1 MSKYRLAPT
10 LAAVIAVAAAT
21 LACQTPSTPAPAAS
35 ATPEA
40 APDPA
45 AAPAV
50 VPPDPTAAPAA
61 GAPAAA
67 APAGD
72 HIKLQHIL
80 IAFAG
85 KVPGKNITRSEAEAK
100 QLAEEILNRA
110 KGGEDFDTLVRTYTD
125 DAHPGIYG
133 LSNSGVPPAPGE
145 FSRDR
150 MVPAFGEVGFS
161 LAPGEIGMAPYDA
174 RKSPYGWH
182 IIKRL
187 E

>member
-1 MSKYRLAPT
+1 MRKYRLVPT
-10 LAAVIAVAAAT
+10 LAAVIVLLAPT
-21 LACQTPSTPAPAAS
+21 LACQTPSTPSPAAT

-40 APDPA
+40 
-45 AAPAV
+45 
-50 VPPDPTAAPAA
+50 
-61 GAPAAA
+61 APAAA
-67 APAGD
+67 APAAAAVPAAD
-72 HIKLQHIL
+72 RIKLQHIL

-85 KVPGKNITRSEAEAK
+85 KVPGKNISRTEAEARL
-100 QLAEEILNRA
+100 LAEEILARA
-110 KGGEDFDTLVRTYTD
+110 NKGEDFDTLVRTYTD

-133 LSNSGVPPAPGE
+133 LSNSGVEPAAGE
-145 FSRDR
+145 FSRDG

-161 LAPGEIGMAPYDA
+161 LAPGEIGLAVYDA

>member
-1 MSKYRLAPT
+1 MREYRPVI
-10 LAAVIAVAAAT
+10 LAASAAFLLLPV
-21 LACQTPSTPAPAAS
+21 LACQSANKPA
-35 ATPEA
+35 
-40 APDPA
+40 DPA
-45 AAPAV
+45 TATTTDAAPA
-50 VPPDPTAAPAA
+50 TTATQAAPPTPVVVAA
-61 GAPAAA
+61 
-67 APAGD
+67 D

-85 KVPGKNITRSEAEAK
+85 KVPGKNITRTEAEAR
-100 QLAEEILNRA
+100 QLAEEILARA
-110 KGGEDFDTLVRTYTD
+110 KAGEDFDALVRTYTD

-133 LSNSGVPPAPGE
+133 LSNSGVAPAPGE

-161 LAPGEIGMAPYDA
+161 LAPGEIGLAAYDA

>member
-1 MSKYRLAPT
+1 MRKYRAVPT
-10 LAAVIAVAAAT
+10 LVAVLVLLVPT
-21 LACQTPSTPAPAAS
+21 LACQTPSTPAPAAA

-40 APDPA
+40 
-45 AAPAV
+45 
-50 VPPDPTAAPAA
+50 
-61 GAPAAA
+61 APAAA
-67 APAGD
+67 APAAPAAD

-85 KVPGKNITRSEAEAK
+85 KVPGKNVTRTEAEAR
-100 QLAEEILNRA
+100 QLAEEILARA
-110 KGGEDFDTLVRTYTD
+110 KKGEDFDALVRTYTD

-133 LSNSGVPPAPGE
+133 LSNSGVAPAAGE

-161 LAPGEIGMAPYDA
+161 LAPGEIGLAVFDA
-174 RKSPYGWH
+174 TKSPYGWH
-182 IIKRL
+182 VIKRL

>member
-1 MSKYRLAPT
+1 MRKYRLAPT
-10 LAAVIAVAAAT
+10 LAAVLALLVAT
-21 LACQTPSTPAPAAS
+21 LACQTPPPPAAT

-40 APDPA
+40 APAA
-45 AAPAV
+45 AAPVATE
-50 VPPDPTAAPAA
+50 VPAAPA
-61 GAPAAA
+61 GAPA
-67 APAGD
+67 D

-85 KVPGKNITRSEAEAK
+85 KVPGKNITRTEAEARK
-100 QLAEEILNRA
+100 LAEEILARA
-110 KGGEDFDTLVRTYTD
+110 KAGEDFDALVRTHTD

-133 LSNSGVPPAPGE
+133 LSNSGVPPAAGE

>member
-1 MSKYRLAPT
+1 MRKYRPAPFV
-10 LAAVIAVAAAT
+10 AAVVLLVPLLACQTTPPPATSTTSEAAPAPAAPAVAAA
-21 LACQTPSTPAPAAS
+21 
-35 ATPEA
+35 
-40 APDPA
+40 
-45 AAPAV
+45 
-50 VPPDPTAAPAA
+50 
-61 GAPAAA
+61 
-67 APAGD
+67 D

-85 KVPGKNITRSEAEAK
+85 KVPGKNITRSETEAR
-100 QLAEEILNRA
+100 QLAEEILARA
-110 KGGEDFDTLVRTYTD
+110 KGGEDFDALVRTYTD

-133 LSNSGVPPAPGE
+133 LSNSGVEPAPGE

-161 LAPGEIGMAPYDA
+161 LAPGEIGLAAYDA

>member
-1 MSKYRLAPT
+1 MRKYRPAPFV
-10 LAAVIAVAAAT
+10 AAVVLLVPLLACQTTPPPATSTTSEAAPAQAAPAVAAA
-21 LACQTPSTPAPAAS
+21 
-35 ATPEA
+35 
-40 APDPA
+40 
-45 AAPAV
+45 
-50 VPPDPTAAPAA
+50 
-61 GAPAAA
+61 
-67 APAGD
+67 D

-85 KVPGKNITRSEAEAK
+85 KVPGKNITRSETEAR
-100 QLAEEILNRA
+100 QLAEEILARA
-110 KGGEDFDTLVRTYTD
+110 KGGEDFDALVRTYTD

-133 LSNSGVPPAPGE
+133 LSNSGVEPAPGE

-161 LAPGEIGMAPYDA
+161 LAPGEIGLAVYDA

>member
-1 MSKYRLAPT
+1 MRKYRPAPFVAALVLLAPM
-10 LAAVIAVAAAT
+10 LACQAPPPPATSTTSEAAPAPAAPAVAAA
-21 LACQTPSTPAPAAS
+21 
-35 ATPEA
+35 
-40 APDPA
+40 
-45 AAPAV
+45 
-50 VPPDPTAAPAA
+50 
-61 GAPAAA
+61 
-67 APAGD
+67 D

-85 KVPGKNITRSEAEAK
+85 KVPGKNITRSETEAR
-100 QLAEEILNRA
+100 QLAEEILARA
-110 KGGEDFDTLVRTYTD
+110 KGGEDFDALVRTYTD

-133 LSNSGVPPAPGE
+133 LSNSGVEPAPGE

-161 LAPGEIGMAPYDA
+161 LAPGEIGLAVYDT

>member
-1 MSKYRLAPT
+1 LRKYRLVPT
-10 LAAVIAVAAAT
+10 LVAVIAVLMPAVIAVLMPT
-21 LACQTPSTPAPAAS
+21 LACQTPSTPAPAAA

-40 APDPA
+40 AP
-45 AAPAV
+45 
-50 VPPDPTAAPAA
+50 AAPAA
-61 GAPAAA
+61 
-67 APAGD
+67 D

-85 KVPGKNITRSEAEAK
+85 KVPGKNITRTEAEAR
-100 QLAEEILNRA
+100 QLAEEILERA
-110 KGGEDFDTLVRTYTD
+110 KKGEDFDALVRTYTD

-133 LSNSGVPPAPGE
+133 LSNSGVEPAAGE

-161 LAPGEIGMAPYDA
+161 LAPGEIGLAVYDA

>member
-1 MSKYRLAPT
+1 LRKYRFVSALV
-10 LAAVIAVAAAT
+10 AVPVLLVPM
-21 LACQTPSTPAPAAS
+21 LACQTASTPAAPAAA

-40 APDPA
+40 APAA
-45 AAPAV
+45 AAPPA
-50 VPPDPTAAPAA
+50 PAAPAA
-61 GAPAAA
+61 
-67 APAGD
+67 D

-85 KVPGKNITRSEAEAK
+85 KVPGKNITRTEAEAR
-100 QLAEEILNRA
+100 QVAEEILARA
-110 KGGEDFDTLVRTYTD
+110 KSGEDFDALVRTYTD

-133 LSNSGVPPAPGE
+133 LSNSGVEPAPGE

-161 LAPGEIGMAPYDA
+161 LAPGEIGLAVYDA

>member
-1 MSKYRLAPT
+1 MRKYRLVPT
-10 LAAVIAVAAAT
+10 LVAALVLLVPT
-21 LACQTPSTPAPAAS
+21 LACQTPSTPAPASA
-35 ATPEA
+35 ATPERAPA
-40 APDPA
+40 AAVPAVA
-45 AAPAV
+45 AAPA
-50 VPPDPTAAPAA
+50 A
-61 GAPAAA
+61 
-67 APAGD
+67 D

-85 KVPGKNITRSEAEAK
+85 KVPGKNITRTEAEAR
-100 QLAEEILNRA
+100 QLAEEILARA
-110 KGGEDFDTLVRTYTD
+110 KGGEDFDSLVRTYTD

-133 LSNSGVPPAPGE
+133 LSNSGVAPSPGE

-161 LAPGEIGMAPYDA
+161 LAPGEIGLAGYDA

>member
-1 MSKYRLAPT
+1 MRKYRLVPT
-10 LAAVIAVAAAT
+10 LVAVIAVLMPT
-21 LACQTPSTPAPAAS
+21 LACQTPSTPAPAAA

-40 APDPA
+40 APAA
-45 AAPAV
+45 AAPVA
-50 VPPDPTAAPAA
+50 PAAPAA
-61 GAPAAA
+61 
-67 APAGD
+67 D

-85 KVPGKNITRSEAEAK
+85 KVPGKNITRTEAEAR
-100 QLAEEILNRA
+100 QLAEEILERA
-110 KGGEDFDTLVRTYTD
+110 KKGEDFDALVRTYTD

-133 LSNSGVPPAPGE
+133 LSNSGVEPAAGE

-161 LAPGEIGMAPYDA
+161 LAPGEIGLAVYDA

>member
-1 MSKYRLAPT
+1 MKKYRPVL
-10 LAAVIAVAAAT
+10 L
-21 LACQTPSTPAPAAS
+21 
-35 ATPEA
+35 
-40 APDPA
+40 PA
-45 AAPAV
+45 AAAFLLLPVFACQSANKPA
-50 VPPDPTAAPAA
+50 DPATATTTDAAPATTA
-61 GAPAAA
+61 TQTAPAAA
-67 APAGD
+67 AA

-85 KVPGKNITRSEAEAK
+85 KVPGKNITRTEAEAR
-100 QLAEEILNRA
+100 QLAEEVLARA
-110 KGGEDFDTLVRTYTD
+110 KAGEDFDALVRTYTD

-133 LSNSGVPPAPGE
+133 LSNSGVEPAAGE

-161 LAPGEIGMAPYDA
+161 LAPGEIGLAVYDA

>member
-1 MSKYRLAPT
+1 MRKYRPAPTFVAALVLLAPL
-10 LAAVIAVAAAT
+10 LACQTTPPPATSTTSEAAPAPAAPAVAAA
-21 LACQTPSTPAPAAS
+21 
-35 ATPEA
+35 
-40 APDPA
+40 
-45 AAPAV
+45 
-50 VPPDPTAAPAA
+50 
-61 GAPAAA
+61 
-67 APAGD
+67 D

-85 KVPGKNITRSEAEAK
+85 KVPGKNITRSETEAR
-100 QLAEEILNRA
+100 QLAEEILARA
-110 KGGEDFDTLVRTYTD
+110 KGGEDFDALVRTYTD

-133 LSNSGVPPAPGE
+133 LSNSGVEPAPGE

-161 LAPGEIGMAPYDA
+161 LAPGEIGLAVYDM

>member
-1 MSKYRLAPT
+1 LRKYRLVPT
-10 LAAVIAVAAAT
+10 LVAVIAVLMPT
-21 LACQTPSTPAPAAS
+21 LACQTPSTPAPAAA

-40 APDPA
+40 APAA
-45 AAPAV
+45 AAPVA
-50 VPPDPTAAPAA
+50 PAAPAA
-61 GAPAAA
+61 
-67 APAGD
+67 D

-85 KVPGKNITRSEAEAK
+85 KVPGKNITRTEAEAR
-100 QLAEEILNRA
+100 QLAEEILERA
-110 KGGEDFDTLVRTYTD
+110 KKGEDFDALVRTYTD

-133 LSNSGVPPAPGE
+133 LSNSGVEPAAGE

-161 LAPGEIGMAPYDA
+161 LAPGEIGLAVYDA